1 MLPFLRKNSMV
12 WYLSSGRKW
21 VGKEKIP
28 LQTSGIHFIS
38 VIFLHDFIGKLNGC
52 FILVFLYFLFVCVLI
67 YSFSLRGGGFISLE
81 NLLYFARNFPVCY
94 LFLLSPFKIWVV
106 GEKKEEKT
114 NLRLFRTFNGFFWHC
129 EKIIVKFLI
138 SCITCVVVH
147 VHWASK
153 IIVFYSLLIWTG
165 KILSSII
172 LREHQAVFIPH
183 FYLFF
188 CSYLYHNHWLDFFC
202 FLLMGDCLRKLFC
215 CILLGSE
222 RM

>member
-114 NLRLFRTFNGFFWHC
+114 NLRLFRTSNGFFWHWKDNC
-129 EKIIVKFLI
+129 
-138 SCITCVVVH
+138 
-147 VHWASK
+147 
-153 IIVFYSLLIWTG
+153 
-165 KILSSII
+165 KILDFLYNMCSCSCA
-172 LREHQAVFIPH
+172 LSFQNNCL
-183 FYLFF
+183 LF
-188 CSYLYHNHWLDFFC
+188 LVDLDWKDF
-202 FLLMGDCLRKLFC
+202 K
-215 CILLGSE
+215 
-222 RM
+222 